1 MRLKNKIKLLININ
15 IILLLTMSCTPT
27 ASINQN
33 QSTDINE
40 KSSKLR
46 NIYFQDELLI
56 ETSYKLASIDEGHK
70 VKRGGEKEI
79 AMRIELQKLYSKVPE
94 TLPDIADITVV
105 GVTQLTEKGIYSNNL
120 LFLQAINLSL
130 LDVEPMSIK
139 CVDVAIALVVM
150 INSN

>member
-1 MRLKNKIKLLININ
+1 
-15 IILLLTMSCTPT
+15 MSCTPT

-56 ETSYKLASIDEGHK
+56 ETSYKLASNDEGHK